1 MNRSDSLI
9 ARASHIMKDKN
20 DQKRKDRVHKLIQR
34 GGLLNLSGLPQQC
47 GVEETDDLQ
56 NSIEGLENAATILG
70 ILIDAVDKLSH
81 NNDTQQMEKFKKIGT
96 RRLKQTA
103 AKYY

>member
-1 MNRSDSLI
+1 
-9 ARASHIMKDKN
+9 MKNKS

-47 GVEETDDLQ
+47 GVDETDDLQ

-70 ILIDAVDKLSH
+70 ILIDAADKLLH
-81 NNDTQQMEKFKKIGT
+81 NNDTQQMEKFKKLGT